1 MEDEPK
7 DKRSKL
13 CAEDGESKIT
23 EQTSTKNT
31 TADNNNRESSSDTS
45 KENSKASEVYH
56 FFQKKEKEKK
66 ASEVQKPD
74 CIHVRAHR
82 GQATDSHSL
91 AERVRKNLWYFL
103 YLGIIAVIQNFSSAV
118 CVIYVMYECVMQV
131 RRERISERMK
141 ILQDLV
147 PGCNKM
153 TGKAVILDKIINY
166 VQSLPR
172 QVEVAYLLI
181 FYVILHLF

>member
-45 KENSKASEVYH
+45 KENSKASEV
-56 FFQKKEKEKK
+56 
-66 ASEVQKPD
+66 QKPD
-74 CIHVRAHR
+74 YIHVRARR

-103 YLGIIAVIQNFSSAV
+103 YLGIIAVIQNFSSSV
-118 CVIYVMYECVMQV
+118 CVIYVIYECFMQV
-131 RRERISERMK
+131 RREKISERMK
-141 ILQDLV
+141 YLQDLV
-147 PGCNKM
+147 PGCNKI
-153 TGKAVILDKIINY
+153 TGKAGMLDEIINY
-166 VQSLPR
+166 VQSLQR